1 MNKIYIFGYT
11 NQTKTIIKELPKQQY
26 KIIIIESNI
35 EYYQEA
41 KADGDFDVIIMDI
54 TDDDKLSELLIEDDS
69 QIVALMR
76 DEHLN
81 LFLILSLRNL
91 YPKVT
96 ILAISNSI
104 HTASKLK
111 LAGATDVINLHDVS
125 SFAINNILEKP
136 VATKLLD
143 SFLGVNNDISFK
155 EYKITKNSLLNS
167 QLVEEVN
174 FEFYGLLLIGIIDL
188 SISNRFIF
196 VGEVITH
203 TIKEGD
209 IIACIGKNEDLDR
222 FAIIINRGDL
232 K

>member
-1 MNKIYIFGYT
+1 MTKIYMFGYAG
-11 NQTKTIIKELPKQQY
+11 QAKTIIKELPKSQY
-26 KIIIIESNI
+26 RIVIIESNKK
-35 EYYQEA
+35 YYKEA
-41 KADGDFDVIIMDI
+41 KSDGHLDVIMMDL
-54 TDDDKLSELLIEDDS
+54 TDDDKLSELLIEDNS
-69 QIVALMR
+69 QIVALME

-81 LFLILSLRNL
+81 LFLILSLRDL

-111 LAGATDVINLHDVS
+111 LAGATNVIDLHDVS
-125 SFAINNILEKP
+125 SFAITNILEKP

-196 VGEVITH
+196 VGEGIIH

>member
-1 MNKIYIFGYT
+1 MNKIYIFGYDS
-11 NQTKTIIKELPKQQY
+11 QTKIIIDSLPQAYY
-26 KIIIIESNI
+26 KIIIIESSKKR
-35 EYYQEA
+35 YKEA
-41 KADGDFDVIIMDI
+41 KRDGNLNVIIMDI

-69 QIVALMR
+69 QIVALMK

-91 YPKVT
+91 YPNVT

-111 LAGATDVINLHDVS
+111 LAGATNVIDLHDVS
-125 SFAINNILEKP
+125 SFAITNILEKP

-143 SFLGVNNDISFK
+143 CFLGVTNDISFK
-155 EYKITKNSLLNS
+155 EYEITKNSILN
-167 QLVEEVN
+167 LKLIEDID
-174 FEFYGLLLIGIIDL
+174 FESYGLLLMGIIDFSL
-188 SISNRFIF
+188 SNKFIF
-196 VGEVITH
+196 VGEGIIH

-209 IIACIGKNEDLDR
+209 IIACIGKNEDLER
-222 FAIIINRGDL
+222 FAIIINRGEQ